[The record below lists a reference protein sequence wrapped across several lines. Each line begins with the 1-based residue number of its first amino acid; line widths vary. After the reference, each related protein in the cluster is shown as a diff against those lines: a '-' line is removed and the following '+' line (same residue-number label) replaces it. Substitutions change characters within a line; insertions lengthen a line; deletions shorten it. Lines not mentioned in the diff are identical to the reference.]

1 MIRIAV
7 CDDDEYMLEKLK
19 FMIDREFAGH
29 TSDYIIKCYS
39 SAGLLLDDNSS
50 TAFDIIF
57 LDIDM
62 PETDGFE
69 TAEKLRNDFMQCYI
83 IFVTSHSNLVYRSF
97 DFQPFHFIPK
107 NPASTENSAPIKKQ
121 TAVPQLMKTP
131 ISTTSAATKK
141 TRILYSAFRNAS
153 APSAIAEA
161 ISCILAF
168 PGDERI
174 T

>member
-1 MIRIAV
+1 
-7 CDDDEYMLEKLK
+7 MLQPKSPRPTTHIPMTEPPEKAIDSAR
-19 FMIDREFAGH
+19 FMPD
-29 TSDYIIKCYS
+29 S
-39 SAGLLLDDNSS
+39 SA
-50 TAFDIIF
+50 AFAVLTF
-57 LDIDM
+57 
-62 PETDGFE
+62 
-69 TAEKLRNDFMQCYI
+69 A
-83 IFVTSHSNLVYRSF
+83 FVAT
-97 DFQPFHFIPK
+97 FIPK
-107 NPASTENSAPIKKQ
+107 KPASTENSAPTKKH

-141 TRILYSAFRNAS
+141 TRILYSALRNAS